1 MRPLK
6 KMLSGSKVDFKL
18 NCETLRVQITLA
30 IWLGMGFIADL
41 KLGGLMKNS
50 LAGGLLR
57 MRAAGASIIA
67 NEQPV
72 EKQHFGQAVQ
82 K

>member
-1 MRPLK
+1 VYASFK

-67 NEQPV
+67 Q
-72 EKQHFGQAVQ
+72 
-82 K
+82 